1 MAKRFDKAYRA
12 EAVRLALSSGKS
24 IAQTARELG
33 INGPTLYSW
42 LNQSKQQ
49 DETLPSNDVKLNNS
63 QLIEELNRLRKE
75 NIRLKEER
83 EILKKAAAFF
93 AKEEQKR

>member
-1 MAKRFDKAYRA
+1 MTKRFDKAFRA
-12 EAVRLALSSGKS
+12 EAVRLALSTGKS

-33 INGPTLYSW
+33 ITGPTLYSW
-42 LNQSKQQ
+42 INQTKQ
-49 DETLPSNDVKLNNS
+49 ETESITITDDKLNNV
-63 QLIEELNRLRKE
+63 QLIDELNRLRKE
-75 NIRLKEER
+75 NARLMEER

>member
-1 MAKRFDKAYRA
+1 MTKRFDKAFRA
-12 EAVRLALSSGKS
+12 EAVRLALSTGKS

-33 INGPTLYSW
+33 ITGPTLYSW
-42 LNQSKQQ
+42 INQTKQ
-49 DETLPSNDVKLNNS
+49 ETESITVTDDKLNNV
-63 QLIEELNRLRKE
+63 QLIDELNRLRKE
-75 NIRLKEER
+75 NARLTEER

>member
-1 MAKRFDKAYRA
+1 MTKRTDKAFRA
-12 EAVRLALSSGKS
+12 EAVRLALNSGKS

-33 INGPTLYSW
+33 VNGQTLYSW
-42 LNQSKQQ
+42 VNQSKHAPESISGT
-49 DETLPSNDVKLNNS
+49 DDKLNS
-63 QLIEELNRLRKE
+63 AQLIDELNRLRKE
-75 NIRLKEER
+75 NARLTEER